1 MAQTMVNFRIDE
13 EVKHKMESACKEMGL
28 SLSTAFNIFA
38 VKVGNERRIPFEITA
53 DRFYSE
59 SNIRV
64 LEERA
69 ANIESGKSIP
79 KEHDL
84 IEVQNMG
91 ILWEDEAWQEYT
103 QWQEQDKKIL

>member
-13 EVKHKMESACKEMGL
+13 EVKRKMESACKEMGL

-38 VKVGNERRIPFEITA
+38 VKVGNERRIPFEVAA
-53 DRFYSE
+53 DPFYLD

-69 ANIESGKSIP
+69 ANIESGQSIP
-79 KEHDL
+79 KEHEL
-84 IEVQNMG
+84 IEV
-91 ILWEDEAWQEYT
+91 
-103 QWQEQDKKIL
+103 

>member
-1 MAQTMVNFRIDE
+1 MMNFRIDKD
-13 EVKHKMESACKEMGL
+13 VKRKMKSACKEMGL

-38 VKVGNERRIPFEITA
+38 VKVGNERRIPFEITT

-69 ANIESGKSIP
+69 ANIESGRSIP

-84 IEVQNMG
+84 IEV
-91 ILWEDEAWQEYT
+91 
-103 QWQEQDKKIL
+103 

>member
-13 EVKHKMESACKEMGL
+13 DVKRKMESACKEMGL

-38 VKVGNERRIPFEITA
+38 VKVGNERRIPFEIAA
-53 DRFYSE
+53 DTFYSE

-69 ANIESGKSIP
+69 ANIESGKTVP
-79 KEHDL
+79 RKHEL
-84 IEVQNMG
+84 IEV
-91 ILWEDEAWQEYT
+91 
-103 QWQEQDKKIL
+103 

>member
-13 EVKHKMESACKEMGL
+13 EVKRKMESACKEMGM

-53 DRFYSE
+53 DPFYSE
-59 SNIRV
+59 TNMKILEKRIADIEAGSSV
-64 LEERA
+64 L
-69 ANIESGKSIP
+69 

-84 IEVQNMG
+84 IEV
-91 ILWEDEAWQEYT
+91 
-103 QWQEQDKKIL
+103 